1 MSSLK
6 FQVVL
11 VIIVAFVV
19 GFFAGSKFPK
29 RGDELTASL
38 LDTVKEEALRQAQGK
53 KEGITALVTKV
64 IDGDTIEIEGGEK
77 VRYIGIDAP
86 EIGGGEQKTC
96 FAAEAAVKNGELVK
110 GKSVRIEKD
119 ASERDPYGR
128 LLGYVY
134 AKTGE
139 GEEEIFIN
147 LKLIEEGA
155 ALAASYP
162 PDIKHEGEFSAAEE
176 EAKKEGKGLWS
187 ICEKVEN
194 GK

>member
-6 FQVVL
+6 LQIVL

-38 LDTVKEEALRQAQGK
+38 LDKTKEEEK
-53 KEGITALVTKV
+53 TEVKGIRALVTKI
-64 IDGDTIEIEGGEK
+64 IDGDTIEIEGGER

-86 EIGGGEQKTC
+86 EIGGKEQKTC

-110 GKSVRIEKD
+110 GKNIRIEKD
-119 ASERDPYGR
+119 TSERDRYGR

-134 AKTGE
+134 REAGE
-139 GEEEIFIN
+139 GEEETFIN

-155 ALAASYP
+155 ALATSYP

-176 EAKKEGKGLWS
+176 QAKKEGKGLWS
-187 ICEKVEN
+187 ACEEK
-194 GK
+194 